1 MEDQPAPI
9 RPRLPTREEVIMLN
23 SKYASRTSEECNAQ
37 ADMLRR
43 MRREEDE
50 RLAQQAAKKP

>member
-1 MEDQPAPI
+1 MI
-9 RPRLPTREEVIMLN
+9 LN
-23 SKYASRTSEECNAQ
+23 SKRVSRTSEERNAQ